1 MPKVKI
7 IYLDINE
14 VHQKFGHMSER
25 ILQLTAKQDSIV
37 LTGKLQPC
45 PACLLSKAT
54 QRPVK
59 KTTLMKATYPG
70 ERIHMDV
77 SVPFPN
83 TLGGHKYWV
92 MIKNQYSGIFIPS
105 KTKVYEV
112 TKEKLYYFAGLKK
125 KIKFFRCDNAAE
137 YGILEKLFN

>member
-1 MPKVKI
+1 MVKR

-14 VHQKFGHMSER
+14 AHQKFGHMSEKM
-25 ILQLTAKQDSIV
+25 LQLTAKRYNIV
-37 LTGKLQPC
+37 LKGKLQLC
-45 PACLLSKAT
+45 PACLLYKAT
-54 QRPVK
+54 HRQVK

-77 SVPFPN
+77 SGPFPN

-92 MIKNQYSGIFIPS
+92 MFKDQYSGTAWNVFIPS

-112 TKEKLYYFAGLKK
+112 TKSKEYYFAGLKK
-125 KIKFFRCDNAAE
+125 ELSSLDVIMQQNMV
-137 YGILEKLFN
+137 Y